1 MLLDSAG
8 KPTGRKNLAW
18 FGGRKAEMTPEEWHD
33 GTRRTLGMYLAY
45 DDPDRA
51 TDEAFLI
58 WFHGGADPVQVE
70 LPDGPWAHTY
80 SVVAHTGTDG
90 ELPAE
95 KIAAG
100 STLQMPGRTVVVLQV
115 D

>member
-1 MLLDSAG
+1 MLHDAAG

-18 FGGRKAEMTPEEWHD
+18 FGGLRTEMSPEEWHD
-33 GTRRTLGMYLAY
+33 GTRRTLGMYLAW
-45 DDPDRA
+45 DDPDR
-51 TDEAFLI
+51 TNDDAFLI
-58 WFHGGADPVQVE
+58 WFHGGADPIQVD

-80 SVVAHTGTDG
+80 TVLVHTGVDG

-100 STLQMPGRTVVVLQV
+100 STLPIPGRTVVVLQV